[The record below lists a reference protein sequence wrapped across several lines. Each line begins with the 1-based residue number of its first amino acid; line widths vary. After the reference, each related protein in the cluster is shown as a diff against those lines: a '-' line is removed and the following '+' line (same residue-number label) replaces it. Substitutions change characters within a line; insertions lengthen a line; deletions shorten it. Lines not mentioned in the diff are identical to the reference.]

1 MITKEQYIE
10 SLVKEIEIIKHLA
23 GKIDASKLDYRPTE
37 KQRTTLELLQYLG
50 QFAHTGISAYIAGSQ
65 EKYIELAA
73 NASSVTFENFISKMD
88 EQAKFVREAVGAL
101 SEEDMKRE
109 STIWGNTSTLAM
121 QLMGVLK
128 NAVAYKMQLFLY
140 IKACG
145 NSAINT
151 SNLWAGKDPQPKE

>member
-23 GKIDASKLDYRPTE
+23 GKIDASKLDYKPTE

-50 QFAHTGISAYIAGSQ
+50 QFAHTGVSAYIAGSQ
-65 EKYIELAA
+65 DKYIELSA
-73 NASSVTFENFISKMD
+73 NKDLVTFENFISKMD
-88 EQAKFVREAVGAL
+88 EQAKFVKEAVGAL

-151 SNLWAGKDPQPKE
+151 SNLWAGKDPVARE

>member
-23 GKIDASKLDYRPTE
+23 GKIDTSKLDYKPTE

-50 QFAHTGISAYIAGSQ
+50 QFAHTAVSAYIAGSQ
-65 EKYIELAA
+65 DKYIELSA
-73 NASSVTFENFISKMD
+73 NKDSVTFENFISKMD
-88 EQAKFVREAVGAL
+88 EHATFVKEAVGAL

-109 STIWGNTSTLAM
+109 STFWGNTSTLAM
-121 QLMGVLK
+121 QLLGVLK

-145 NSAINT
+145 NSDIGT
-151 SNLWAGKDPQPKE
+151 SNLWAGKDTPPKE

>member
-1 MITKEQYIE
+1 MITKEQYIQ
-10 SLVKEIEIIKHLA
+10 SLVREMEIIKHLYT
-23 GKIDASKLDYRPTE
+23 KIDAGKLDYKPTE

-65 EKYIELAA
+65 EKFMELAA
-73 NASSVTFENFISKMD
+73 NKDLVTYENFPSKID
-88 EQAKFVREAVGAL
+88 EQIKFIEEAVGAL

-121 QLMGVLK
+121 QLLGALK

-145 NSAINT
+145 NSSIGT
-151 SNLWAGKDPQPKE
+151 SNLWAGKDTPPKE